1 MLHLHCSKVQI
12 YNLIMVEMIQHG
24 ISYGTGPFA
33 HILLPSLYCSLSV
46 WSADL
51 GQGAESSMK
60 LKEQK
65 LLSLN

>member
-1 MLHLHCSKVQI
+1 
-12 YNLIMVEMIQHG
+12 MIQHV

-46 WSADL
+46 WSPDL
-51 GQGAESSMK
+51 DQGAESNMK

>member
-1 MLHLHCSKVQI
+1 
-12 YNLIMVEMIQHG
+12 MVEVIQHV

-46 WSADL
+46 WSIDL
-51 GQGAESSMK
+51 GQGAESNVK

-65 LLSLN
+65 LLSFN